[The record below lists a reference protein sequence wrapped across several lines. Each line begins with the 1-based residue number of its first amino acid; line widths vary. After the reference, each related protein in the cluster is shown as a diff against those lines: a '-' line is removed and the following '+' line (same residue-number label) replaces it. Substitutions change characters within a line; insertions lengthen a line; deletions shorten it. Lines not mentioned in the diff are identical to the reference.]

1 MSVPLTVCNCI
12 KFNWNSEHNMQL
24 HYWYLSYNYQ
34 NCILWTF
41 MAFFALKLCIDSL
54 WKGGGVLIDLIV
66 ILLFLIEVFR
76 FQLKLEFHGSK
87 VFYLY
92 PFNEENFVIGYIKAK
107 MLSYSYIPKHYN
119 DFLMCCVIRVLGRS
133 PKFKTL
139 ITYKAKRKNIL
150 KAV

>member
-1 MSVPLTVCNCI
+1 MKFWAQYATALLIFIIQLSKLHIMDFYGIFCI
-12 KFNWNSEHNMQL
+12 KIM
-24 HYWYLSYNYQ
+24 YW
-34 NCILWTF
+34 F
-41 MAFFALKLCIDSL
+41 SL
-54 WKGGGVLIDLIV
+54 EGGGGVLIDLIV

-139 ITYKAKRKNIL
+139 ITYKAKSKNIL

>member
-1 MSVPLTVCNCI
+1 
-12 KFNWNSEHNMQL
+12 
-24 HYWYLSYNYQ
+24 
-34 NCILWTF
+34 

-139 ITYKAKRKNIL
+139 ITYKTKRKNIL